1 MAAAEGEPV
10 MGGPACGRGG
20 RCLCWPCV
28 RVPPPPPPTRGR
40 RWARGSSP
48 ALQGVFS
55 QPVVGNSG
63 CSSRT
68 QAPPQPSVELVG
80 GVLGLRGVSTGV
92 CRCRKTALFSL
103 LLGKFGELPNW
114 ALLREEKQVSREAA
128 ERRGLGAAVP
138 GDSPDPPGRSTG
150 GKAAA
155 SLHDRTVP
163 AKGGSGLCIS
173 VGLAGPTCCA
183 GAVRGSESL
192 SKSCPLCSMNEAT
205 AGLGCVKD
213 LR

>member
-1 MAAAEGEPV
+1 
-10 MGGPACGRGG
+10 MG
-20 RCLCWPCV
+20 
-28 RVPPPPPPTRGR
+28 
-40 RWARGSSP
+40 
-48 ALQGVFS
+48 
-55 QPVVGNSG
+55 
-63 CSSRT
+63 
-68 QAPPQPSVELVG
+68 LVG
-80 GVLGLRGVSTGV
+80 GVLGLRGASTGV
-92 CRCRKTALFSL
+92 RRCGKAALFSL
-103 LLGKFGELPNW
+103 LLGKFGELPKW
-114 ALLREEKQVSREAA
+114 APLREEKQVSREAA

-155 SLHDRTVP
+155 SLRGRTVP

-192 SKSCPLCSMNEAT
+192 SKSCPLCSMSEVT

-213 LR
+213 LQQLALEPSELLVICIRRLGIPDLGSGPSVRVKHAPMAAQRTATRSFCPPLMLK

>member
-28 RVPPPPPPTRGR
+28 RVPPPPNPWQALGEGVQPRITRGLF
-40 RWARGSSP
+40 P
-48 ALQGVFS
+48 A
-55 QPVVGNSG
+55 G
-63 CSSRT
+63 CW
-68 QAPPQPSVELVG
+68 ELRVLFQNAGTPTAQCGAGGG

-92 CRCRKTALFSL
+92 CRCGKTALFSL
-103 LLGKFGELPNW
+103 LLGKFGELPKW

>member
-1 MAAAEGEPV
+1 MT
-10 MGGPACGRGG
+10 GGAGACAGR
-20 RCLCWPCV
+20 V
-28 RVPPPPPPTRGR
+28 SVFPPPPPTRGR

-55 QPVVGNSG
+55 QLVVGNSG
-63 CSSRT
+63 CSSRM

-150 GKAAA
+150 GKAAT